1 MSYEVDPITNELID
15 LDPSSNDLGKRLLK
29 GMVLFDNVDPKSLN
43 LEPRNKDKEI
53 EKYLTRPKNSK
64 REFKKDSIEAR
75 TVPFKKKSDTKVI
88 PKIAKSKEDL
98 EDEFKVIEIPIIM
111 KEYEE
116 YLKNNPYMD
125 FKDFLKE
132 QNYLQ
137 KQDKKKFDE
146 IVLAGA
152 LGKIDNAM
160 SGIMQMARGG
170 IIRDPSYTYYSE
182 GGSSNKPKPP
192 KIKELNLA
200 DHFKIGM
207 TVAELTD
214 YEKELVNELIKKTLS
229 KSSTDN

>member
-1 MSYEVDPITNELID
+1 
-15 LDPSSNDLGKRLLK
+15 
-29 GMVLFDNVDPKSLN
+29 
-43 LEPRNKDKEI
+43 
-53 EKYLTRPKNSK
+53 
-64 REFKKDSIEAR
+64 
-75 TVPFKKKSDTKVI
+75 
-88 PKIAKSKEDL
+88 
-98 EDEFKVIEIPIIM
+98 M

-170 IIRDPSYTYYSE
+170 MIRDPNFTYYSE
-182 GGSSNKPKPP
+182 GGSSNKPKQP

-200 DHFKIGM
+200 DYFSVGT
-207 TVAELTD
+207 TVAELTE

>member
-1 MSYEVDPITNELID
+1 MSYEIDPITNELID

-29 GMVLFDNVDPKSLN
+29 GMVLFDDVDPKSLN

-53 EKYLTRPKNSK
+53 EKYLTRPKNK
-64 REFKKDSIEAR
+64 EKEIKKDSIEAR
-75 TVPFKKKSDTKVI
+75 TVPSKKKSDTKVI

-137 KQDKKKFDE
+137 KQD
-146 IVLAGA
+146 
-152 LGKIDNAM
+152 
-160 SGIMQMARGG
+160 R
-170 IIRDPSYTYYSE
+170 
-182 GGSSNKPKPP
+182 
-192 KIKELNLA
+192 
-200 DHFKIGM
+200 
-207 TVAELTD
+207 
-214 YEKELVNELIKKTLS
+214 
-229 KSSTDN
+229 